1 MEENLLKTCL
11 YDKHVALGA
20 QMSPFGGFIMPIQ
33 YSNITDEHNAVRHRA
48 GMFDVSHMGE
58 IFVSGPDAEKFVD
71 HIFSNKVAGMEDG
84 KILYGMMLYP
94 DGRTVD
100 DLLVYKEFVP
110 DHYLLVVNASNIA
123 KDYEWICAQKN
134 GYDVEIVNAS
144 DSWGQI
150 ALQGPEAEKFAVET
164 LGLGPAAA
172 LGFYTYYE
180 AEWTSCHPEQPS
192 CHPERSEGTP
202 QRMIV
207 SRTGYTGEDGFEIYA
222 SHEAINEMWDM
233 LLEAGVVPCGL
244 GCRDTLRFEAGLPL
258 YGHELSDDITPLE
271 AGLGMFA
278 KIKDKEEF
286 IGREALVAQKEAGL
300 KRKSVG
306 IELQDKAIPRAGY
319 PVEVN
324 GVQVGVVTTGYRSI
338 STDRSVCV
346 AMVDKAYTELGTAV
360 EIRIRKKVF
369 PGIVTKRRF
378 YETNY
383 KK

>member
-33 YSNITDEHNAVRHRA
+33 YTNITDEHNAVRQRA

-58 IFVSGPDAEKFVD
+58 IFVSGPDAEKFVS
-71 HIFSNKVAGMEDG
+71 HVFSNDIAGMEDG

-94 DGRTVD
+94 NGTTVD
-100 DLLVYKEFVP
+100 DLLVYKEFEP
-110 DHYLLVVNASNIA
+110 DRYLLVVNASNIA
-123 KDYEWICAQKN
+123 KDYEWLCAQAE
-134 GYDVEIVNAS
+134 GYDVKVDNQS
-144 DSWGQI
+144 DVWGQI
-150 ALQGPEAEKFAVET
+150 ALQGPEAEKYAVGT
-164 LGLGPAAA
+164 LGLTEAAS

-180 AEWTSCHPEQPS
+180 T
-192 CHPERSEGTP
+192 CHPERSEGSSHT
-202 QRMIV
+202 RMIV

-222 SHEAINEMWDM
+222 SHEVINRMWDT
-233 LLEAGVVPCGL
+233 LLAAGVVPCGL

-258 YGHELSDDITPLE
+258 YGHELSDEITPLE

-278 KIKDKEEF
+278 KDKTKDEF
-286 IGREALVAQKEAGL
+286 IGRDALIAQKEAGL
-300 KRKSVG
+300 TRKSVG

-319 PVEVN
+319 PVEVD

-346 AMVDKAYTELGTAV
+346 ALVDKAYTELGTQV

-369 PGIVTKRRF
+369 PGVVTKRRF